1 MNHTFIL
8 LKHDSPV
15 SCFKINIEI
24 IKINNKVKLIVN
36 FTYVIKTSRSLYDE
50 NNLLYFTHD
59 DKILNLVLYLV
70 NEPLT
75 FLSATTKQ
83 ALNAPVA
90 RSHCVF
96 CHSRPTQK

>member
-24 IKINNKVKLIVN
+24 KINNKVKLIVN
-36 FTYVIKTSRSLYDE
+36 FTYVIKTSRLYDK

-59 DKILNLVLYLV
+59 DKILNCIWLMSL
-70 NEPLT
+70 
-75 FLSATTKQ
+75 
-83 ALNAPVA
+83 
-90 RSHCVF
+90 
-96 CHSRPTQK
+96 